1 MTSTF
6 PRPPAVSPYEKVFTG
21 RAFLMCLLGAFGVVF
36 AVNFTMAYLA
46 ITTFNGVDTKS
57 SYQTGLTYGT
67 ELAAAAEQVARGWK
81 VDVNVT
87 RAQAAPGLANVSALF
102 NDRDG
107 KPVPGLTVKARLEH
121 PSNEFLDRT
130 AVLSEDIPGRFSGMF
145 EQAKDGGWT
154 LVISGERD
162 GQVLFKSRNRTILGQ

>member
-1 MTSTF
+1 MTSAS
-6 PRPPAVSPYEKVFTG
+6 PRPPAVSPYGKVFTG

-46 ITTFNGVDTKS
+46 ITTFHGVDTKS
-57 SYQTGLTYGT
+57 AYQAGLNYGK
-67 ELAAAAEQVARGWK
+67 ELTAAAAQAARGWK
-81 VDVNVT
+81 VDVSVT
-87 RAQAAPGLANVSALF
+87 RAQGAPGLANVSALF
-102 NDRDG
+102 ADRDG

-130 AVLSEDIPGRFSGMF
+130 AMLGEDIPGRFSGMF

-162 GQVLFKSRNRTILGQ
+162 GQVLFKSRNRVVLGQ

>member
-1 MTSTF
+1 MTPTF
-6 PRPPAVSPYEKVFTG
+6 PRPPAASSYEKVFTG

-46 ITTFNGVDTKS
+46 VTTFNGVDTKS
-57 SYQTGLTYGT
+57 AYQTGLTYGT
-67 ELAAAAEQVARGWK
+67 ELTAAAEQAARGWK
-81 VDVNVT
+81 VDVGVT
-87 RAQAAPGLANVSALF
+87 RAQGAPGLANVSALF

-107 KPVPGLTVKARLEH
+107 KPIPGLTVKARLEH

-162 GQVLFKSRNRTILGQ
+162 GQVLFKSRNRIILGQ